1 MSSLVNLYRV
11 TAGATVWRF
20 HSGRARQLVVASQTY
35 IGRVIKRGRFS
46 RDFGD
51 ERFELETTWD
61 YEPWSY
67 FRNGSSAVTIN
78 VDVLSP
84 TGSLL
89 FRGRVIGVE
98 VHKSERRMKINLG
111 SLSQVAKGEAPGHW
125 QSPECPYELYG
136 GLCGVIRSLHQ
147 VAMPASEVVVSDGG
161 LAISHAGLATKPD
174 GYWTMGYLEAGIE
187 RAFITKHVGPTVWLY
202 NRFVS
207 STVTTIHAYAG
218 CDKKRAT
225 CRDKFANIA
234 KFGGYPFVPITN
246 PVSDGI

>member
-11 TAGATVWRF
+11 TAGPTVWRF

-35 IGRVIKRGRFS
+35 VGKVIKRGRFS

-51 ERFELETTWD
+51 ERFELETVWD
-61 YEPWSY
+61 HEPWSY
-67 FRNGSSAVTIN
+67 FRNGSSGVTVN
-78 VDVLSP
+78 VDVLSA
-84 TGSLL
+84 TGTLL
-89 FRGRVIGVE
+89 FRGRVTGVE
-98 VHKSERRMKINLG
+98 AHKAERRMKVSLA

-136 GLCGVIRSLHQ
+136 EACGVVRSLHQ
-147 VAMPASEVVVSDGG
+147 VIIPTSEASIAANGLEVTHS
-161 LAISHAGLATKPD
+161 ALATQPD
-174 GYWTMGYLEAGIE
+174 GYWTLGYLEAGFE
-187 RAFITKHVGPTVWLY
+187 RALIVKHEGPKVWLY
-202 NRFVS
+202 NRLYQANT
-207 STVTTIHAYAG
+207 TVFAVYAG

-246 PVSDGI
+246 PVSDGF